1 MTIVGPSIPSIP
13 NIPNM
18 PNIPVPGPLSQIG
31 LFLQIAKELL
41 PLVIDVCKIIMNRP
55 ENENAELI
63 GLKAEKALEDGIKPD
78 DFDSIGEYLDY
89 LNEKIEIDKAKMDGL
104 NELDHYKYQAIGSG
118 LYLVGVNQKLNITL
132 TPTFWQCIAT
142 LGLEVNDAVNVVQG
156 LSKANFEDGGIIADY
171 FKGDLQPGSREYR
184 TIYNI
189 IENMLNVKYPSLTD
203 EEIEAK
209 HQEFKNRLKE
219 E

>member
-1 MTIVGPSIPSIP
+1 MIKMTIVGPTIPTIP
-13 NIPNM
+13 TIPL
-18 PNIPVPGPLSQIG
+18 PGPLSQIG
-31 LFLQIAKELL
+31 LYLEIAKELL
-41 PLVIDVCKIIMNRP
+41 PFVIDVCKIIMNRP

-63 GLKAEKALEDGIKPD
+63 GIKAEKALENGIKPD
-78 DFDSIGEYLDY
+78 DFDSIGEYLDF
-89 LNEKIEIDKAKMDGL
+89 LNEKIEIDTAKIEEL

-118 LYLVGVNQKLNITL
+118 LYLIGVNQKLNITL
-132 TPTFWQCIAT
+132 TPDFWQCIAT
-142 LGLEVNDAVNVVQG
+142 LGLEVNDAVNVIQG

-184 TIYNI
+184 AIYNI
-189 IENMLNVKYPSLTD
+189 IEDMLNIKYPSFTD

-209 HQEFKNRLKE
+209 HQEFKDRLKE

>member
-1 MTIVGPSIPSIP
+1 MTIVGPTIPTIP
-13 NIPNM
+13 L
-18 PNIPVPGPLSQIG
+18 PGPLSQIG
-31 LFLQIAKELL
+31 LYLEIAKELL
-41 PLVIDVCKIIMNRP
+41 PFVIDVCKIIMNRP

-63 GLKAEKALEDGIKPD
+63 GIKAEKALENGIKPD
-78 DFDSIGEYLDY
+78 DFDSIGEYLDF
-89 LNEKIEIDKAKMDGL
+89 LNEKIEIDTAKIEEL

-118 LYLVGVNQKLNITL
+118 LYLIGVNQKLNITL
-132 TPTFWQCIAT
+132 TPDFWQCIAT
-142 LGLEVNDAVNVVQG
+142 LGLEVNDAVNVIQG

-184 TIYNI
+184 AIYNI
-189 IENMLNVKYPSLTD
+189 IEDMLNIKYPSFTD

-209 HQEFKNRLKE
+209 HQEFKDRLKE